1 MAGIP
6 AALQVIVQ
14 DAFTAKAT
22 AGGAVGVVIQKGI
35 SRGVFSNEAGLGT
48 APIAQASARPGDP
61 VLQGSVATLGT
72 VIDTLIICTMTALV
86 IVISSKYLCCGQG
99 VILTKSACDWA
110 FPGVGHL
117 VSFAAVTFTAT
128 TILGW

>member
-22 AGGAVGVVIQKGI
+22 AGGAVGVVIQKGT

-61 VLQGSVATLGT
+61 VLQGSVAMLG
-72 VIDTLIICTMTALV
+72 TLIICTMTALV
-86 IVISSKYLCCGQG
+86 IVISSKYLYCGQG
-99 VILTKSACDWA
+99 VMLTKSACDWA
-110 FPGVGHL
+110 FPGAGHL